1 MFNEFP
7 STLPS
12 KVRVFD
18 STLTLGEQ
26 VPGVSFTAQ
35 AKVEIAESL
44 DALGVDVIEAGFP
57 ATSEGE
63 KRAVEEVVKAVRRI
77 SRAGFS
83 SEISCMARARKDDVE
98 IALQTET
105 DYISI
110 FAPVSDINIE
120 KRLRKTRE
128 EVKESVV
135 QSIELAKSGGAKVE
149 FVAEDAS
156 RADVDFLWEVL
167 KAAEEAGADYIN
179 LTDSLGLLTPTGA
192 KKMVIEAKRV
202 ISKPLGVTFHNDFG
216 MATANTIAAVEAG
229 AENVHV
235 SVNGLGPKAGI
246 APLEQVVMALHEI
259 LKVGTNVQTHMLS
272 EVSELVE
279 RLSGITM
286 YEIMPIVGPLVY
298 TYEAGV
304 HVHGLMADPSTYEPV
319 PPDKVGKKRRI
330 VVGKLSGKSTVQQ
343 VLKEMGIEAKD
354 EEIEAI
360 LLRIKALADQG
371 VRITESVFMRAVE
384 EVLGAKLEKP
394 FEVQEWTVVT
404 GSGITPLAH
413 VRAKVNG
420 KEVRSASVG
429 VGPVDA
435 LANALRGIEGVPDF
449 KLRRF
454 RLRAISSGTEALGEV
469 LVRVLGPKGEV
480 EASGISEDILEASLN
495 AFEDAVNKIMKK
507 K

>member
-1 MFNEFP
+1 MSFNEFP

-12 KVRVFD
+12 RVRIFD
-18 STLTLGEQ
+18 STLSLGEQ

-57 ATSEGE
+57 ASSEGE
-63 KRAVEEVVKAVRRI
+63 KKAVEEVVKAVRRI

-83 SEISCMARARKDDVE
+83 SEVSCMARARKDDVE
-98 IALQTET
+98 IALQTES
-105 DYISI
+105 DYLSI

-128 EVKESVV
+128 EVKEAIV
-135 QSIELAKSGGAKVE
+135 QSIEFAKSGGAKVE

-156 RADVDFLWEVL
+156 RADPDFLWEVI
-167 KAAEEAGADYIN
+167 KAAEQAGADIIN
-179 LTDSLGLLTPTGA
+179 LNDSLGLLTPTGA
-192 KKMVIEAKRV
+192 KKMVIEARKV
-202 ISKPLGVTFHNDFG
+202 TTKPIGVTFHNDFG
-216 MATANTIAAVEAG
+216 MATANTIAAIEAG
-229 AENVHV
+229 AESAHV

-246 APLEQVVMALHEI
+246 APLEQVVMVLREI
-259 LKVGTNVQTHMLS
+259 LKVETNVQPHMLP

-279 RLSGITM
+279 RLSGITL
-286 YEIMPIVGPLVY
+286 YEIMPIVGPLFY

-304 HVHGLMADPSTYEPV
+304 HVHGLIADPSTYEAV
-319 PPDKVGKKRRI
+319 PPESVGRKRRI
-330 VVGKLSGKSTVQQ
+330 VAGKLSGKSAIAEI
-343 VLKEMGIEAKD
+343 LKEKGIEASDD
-354 EEIEAI
+354 EVEAI
-360 LLRIKALADQG
+360 LLKVKGLADRG
-371 VRITESVFMRAVE
+371 IRITESVFMKAVE
-384 EVLGAKLEKP
+384 EVLGAKMEKP
-394 FEVQEWTVVT
+394 FEVKEWLVVT
-404 GSGITPLAH
+404 GSGVTPLAQ
-413 VRAKVNG
+413 VKAKVKG

-435 LANALRGIEGVPDF
+435 LANALRGLEEVPTF

-469 LVRVLGPKGEV
+469 LVRMLGPKGEV

-495 AFEDAVNKIMKK
+495 AFEDAINKMMKG
-507 K
+507 